1 MVYLL
6 NYMLEVR
13 CAGTSPSAVAGSNTS
28 NTGGSGGAG
37 GQKEPVIIS
46 LDEARLMFWLEVQ
59 VLFEM
64 SAVMAP
70 SRADMSKVYDKFFRP
85 GSGFYVH
92 ELADKRQVR
101 QDAYVLV
108 VCCMYAQH

>member
-13 CAGTSPSAVAGSNTS
+13 CAGT
-28 NTGGSGGAG
+28 GGAG
-37 GQKEPVIIS
+37 SSSSGGGGDGKEPVIIS

-70 SRADMSKVYDKFFRP
+70 SRDDMSKVYDKFFRP
-85 GSGFYVH
+85 GSSFYVD
-92 ELADKRQVR
+92 ELTDTRQVR
-101 QDAYVLV
+101 TLGGWDKSGGCR
-108 VCCMYAQH
+108 VCFCWLLF